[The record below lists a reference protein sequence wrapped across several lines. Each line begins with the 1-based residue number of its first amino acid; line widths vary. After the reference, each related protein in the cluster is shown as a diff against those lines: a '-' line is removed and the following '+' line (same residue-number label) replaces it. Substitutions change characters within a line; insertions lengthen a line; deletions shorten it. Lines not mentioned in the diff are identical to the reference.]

1 MSYICICMYMCVF
14 SILTIPREEGSM
26 DKAKVLLNAVIIV
39 DHC

>member
-1 MSYICICMYMCVF
+1 MRVF

-26 DKAKVLLNAVIIV
+26 DKAKVYLLLLNAVIIV